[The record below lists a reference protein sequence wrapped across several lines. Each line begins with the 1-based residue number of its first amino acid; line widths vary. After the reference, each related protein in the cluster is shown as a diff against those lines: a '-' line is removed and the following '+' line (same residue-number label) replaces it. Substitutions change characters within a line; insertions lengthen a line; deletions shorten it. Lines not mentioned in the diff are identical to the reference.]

1 MKKVLIPIGLFMM
14 ITSCSIDDDIKT
26 IESVDFTKHYEG
38 YLNLF
43 REDSLVGFTV
53 KAEANVTSDRKSLV
67 LNFDHDT
74 YDTYTLT
81 LDNGRFEFRELDFE
95 LSGRVTDKR
104 VEGTWSYG
112 ESITRNGNFWTELDL
127 N

>member
-53 KAEANVTSDRKSLV
+53 KAEANVTSDGKSLV

-74 YDTYTLT
+74 HDTYTLT